1 MKILTRV
8 VLLIVLLFTIN
19 YSPFTDNV
27 FAQGEFET
35 DYKVF
40 YLVDSF
46 GKTDVRQEIVLKN
59 KTANYYAD
67 KFELKIGSTKVENVK
82 AQDNV
87 GALET
92 NVKFEDNQTL
102 ISVKFNQ
109 KVIGAGKTLPWNLSY
124 TSGELAAKSGQIWE
138 ISIPRLAKAADIGS
152 YQSTVSVPISL
163 REFLINKKIPFRHK
177 LLWTIEHIKKYTFLV
192 NVVFLITFGFSI
204 VSLVNPYIKQTSYA
218 YSLPNI
224 MSTILTIPLIFFI
237 PATILKLKIVKPMPE
252 NWPLWRKTFSL
263 LEGPMVLV
271 NLLTFS
277 FFPFLEAQTRMLF
290 GRKMK
295 DLYHTPKVR

>member
-109 KVIGAGKTLPWNLSY
+109 KVIGLGKTLSWNLTY

-138 ISIPRLAKAADIGS
+138 ISIPRLS
-152 YQSTVSVPISL
+152 SSNSFRTYSVDMVIPDSFGNEAYMSPKPSSKETFGPHFSASL
-163 REFLINKKIPFRHK
+163 HKVLSEFLP
-177 LLWTIEHIKKYTFLV
+177 
-192 NVVFLITFGFSI
+192 
-204 VSLVNPYIKQTSYA
+204 
-218 YSLPNI
+218 
-224 MSTILTIPLIFFI
+224 LTP
-237 PATILKLKIVKPMPE
+237 
-252 NWPLWRKTFSL
+252 
-263 LEGPMVLV
+263 
-271 NLLTFS
+271 
-277 FFPFLEAQTRMLF
+277 
-290 GRKMK
+290 
-295 DLYHTPKVR
+295 